1 LGTFLP
7 ATLYRDTIQLESGCY
22 KFLFEDTLNVG
33 LDFWAMPEA
42 GYGFLR
48 FFDMNGTL
56 LKNYKS
62 DFGSFE
68 YLQFITTD
76 EPLKIDLKEEFPLA
90 TIFPRSNNGKFNL
103 DYLGS
108 TT

>member
-1 LGTFLP
+1 
-7 ATLYRDTIQLESGCY
+7 
-22 KFLFEDTLNVG
+22 
-33 LDFWAMPEA
+33 MPEA